1 MQRAVELFAVI
12 QFTLMGLS
20 HLVHHRAWVE
30 FFIRLRTLG
39 YAGVFMNGFLSLGTG
54 AFIVAFHPV
63 WSGLPLVLTV
73 FGLLNLVKAA
83 QCFLLPELAMR
94 SLERVSR
101 ERSREFVVA
110 GSGLLFL
117 AGVVALGMVRVA

>member
-20 HLVHHRAWVE
+20 HIVNHRAWVE
-30 FFIRLRTLG
+30 FFIRLRSLG

-54 AFIVAFHPV
+54 AFIVALHPL

-73 FGLLNLVKAA
+73 FGVLNLAKAA

-94 SLERVSR
+94 SLQRVAP

-110 GSGLLFL
+110 GSVMLVI
-117 AGVVALGMVRVA
+117 AAVVTMGMVRGA